1 MFTDE
6 GCTRARREVIG
17 FIGTEPLFGRVPS
30 DPMRIHHHVSIIL
43 FVAIAGAIG
52 LAVSVGLMLG
62 SIERAARTAGRSAEQ
77 YSHVEM
83 VVANGRE
90 LGATVESLTI
100 GSSRDAYA
108 ALERDLQRSAI
119 TLARLRNND
128 LLPITAPVD
137 EAMVVLQAMTRQERR
152 LADRGMA
159 GELDAAELSQFRDS
173 VSNYMMRL
181 EAMRMT
187 ALDTAGSLDLELSMR
202 RRCMM
207 LIVGVI
213 CIVYLAIIDRVRHWT
228 TRRLVHP
235 VQTLARAAM
244 TAMENEGTFRGLEQ
258 DSTEE
263 LDTLAR
269 VLASFVDTLKTRV
282 SERTAE
288 VEKQKANLEREMVVR
303 RRAEDQL
310 RHAAFHDKLTGLC
323 NRDLLLDRLE
333 RCMERA
339 RRHPEYKFAV
349 LFLDVDRFK
358 EVNDSLGHFVGDQ
371 LLVAIADRLKECLR
385 GTDTLSC
392 VESNTVARIGGDEF
406 VVLLDGIDERED
418 ASVVAQRVQRS
429 LAEPFRLQGHEVFT
443 TASIGIAFNEL
454 ECEKADY
461 LLRDADT
468 AMYYAKAAGKARH
481 EVFNTQMHA
490 EAKSRLQFHNDLKR
504 AVDNEDFD
512 IHFQPIISL
521 STGRICSCEALARWE
536 HPDRGMVDPVD
547 FIAHAEETG
556 LIVKL
561 GRWMLQNA
569 CRQLKEWRDDGV
581 IDAAVTMSINVSKRQ
596 VAEPGFVDDVRQTLR
611 ECSLDGSSLNIEIT
625 ESVIMDNPDSIGQVL
640 KQLKELG
647 IEIHMDDFGTGY
659 SSLNYLHRFPLDV
672 LKIDRAFL
680 GTKNLQSEYADVV
693 QTVVALAHTLNM
705 QVIVE
710 GVETEQHLGKLL
722 ALNCDFAQGFYFS
735 KPLTEADARELLVSK
750 PTWLKHAA

>member
-1 MFTDE
+1 
-6 GCTRARREVIG
+6 
-17 FIGTEPLFGRVPS
+17 
-30 DPMRIHHHVSIIL
+30 MRIHHHVSIIL
-43 FVAIAGAIG
+43 FLAIAGAIG

-62 SIERAARTAGRSAEQ
+62 SIERAARAAGRSAEQ
-77 YSHVEM
+77 YSHVET

-90 LGATVESLTI
+90 LAATVESLTI
-100 GSSRDAYA
+100 GSSRDAYR
-108 ALERDLQRSAI
+108 ALERDLQRSTI
-119 TLARLRNND
+119 TLARLRNNG
-128 LLPITAPVD
+128 LLPVTAQVD
-137 EAMVVLQAMTRQERR
+137 EAMVVLQTLTRQERR
-152 LADRGMA
+152 LAERGTA
-159 GELDAAELSQFRDS
+159 GEPAAAELSQFREG
-173 VSNYMMRL
+173 VSNYVTRL
-181 EAMRMT
+181 ETMRMI

-202 RRCMM
+202 RRYMM

-213 CIVYLAIIDRVRHWT
+213 CILYLAVIDRVRHWT
-228 TRRLVHP
+228 TRRLIHP

-244 TAMENEGTFRGLEQ
+244 RAMENEGTFRGLEQ
-258 DSTEE
+258 DSTDE

-269 VLASFVDTLKTRV
+269 VLASFVDTLKIRV
-282 SERTAE
+282 RERTAE
-288 VEKQKANLEREMVVR
+288 VEQQKANLEREMVVR
-303 RRAEDQL
+303 RHAEDQL

-371 LLVAIADRLKECLR
+371 LLVAIAERLQECLR

-392 VESNTVARIGGDEF
+392 VDSNTVARIGGDEF
-406 VVLLDGIDERED
+406 VVLLDGIAERED
-418 ASVVAQRVQRS
+418 ASVVAERVQLS

-443 TASIGIAFNEL
+443 TASIGIAFNEPG
-454 ECEKADY
+454 CDKADY

-521 STGRICSCEALARWE
+521 STGGICGCEALARWE
-536 HPDRGMVDPVD
+536 HPDRGMVDPVE

-556 LIVKL
+556 VIVKL
-561 GRWMLQNA
+561 GHWILHRA

-596 VAEPGFVDDVRQTLR
+596 VAERGFVDDVRKTLR
-611 ECSLDGSSLNIEIT
+611 EFSLDGSSLNIEIT
-625 ESVIMDNPDSIGQVL
+625 ESVIMDNPDSIAEVL

-647 IEIHMDDFGTGY
+647 VEIHMDDFGTGY

-680 GTKNLQSEYADVV
+680 GTKSLENEYADVV

-710 GVETEQHLGKLL
+710 GVETEQHLQKLL

-735 KPLTEADARELLVSK
+735 KPLTEADARELLASK